1 VAGLAE
7 HYPMSFAAVQ
17 KHIAIFERA
26 GIVTK
31 ERIGRRKIVRTNPK
45 GCASLVACS
54 TSTSNF
60 GAGGSSDQGWKLYST
75 WMYRSIKADGAD
87 RVPSGLA
94 DAEGNNKAPAELG
107 LPSGIP
113 NEIRHV
119 VPPNPIGDATR
130 TLTVREFGYP
140 NVQTVEISQ
149 AGMEQCLDNDE

>member
-1 VAGLAE
+1 
-7 HYPMSFAAVQ
+7 MSFAAVQ

-119 VPPNPIGDATR
+119 VPPIRSATPPER
-130 TLTVREFGYP
+130 
-140 NVQTVEISQ
+140 
-149 AGMEQCLDNDE
+149 